1 MITAMTSYVI
11 RGGKPGYDR
20 LMLLA
25 RERGPDTQALLE
37 QAGVSAGMRCID
49 VGCGG
54 GAVTLEIARLVGPG
68 GTVVGIDMDG
78 VKLGLARQAAAER
91 GLTNAEFR
99 VGDVRDWDEPGGYDV
114 VYTRFLLQHL
124 SQPDSLLR
132 RMWSAIAEGGVLIV
146 EDADFDGWCC
156 DPPNEGFA
164 LFTDAYQRVLQRRGG
179 DHAIGRKLHRYFLAA
194 GIPDPQ
200 MMLVQ
205 PVHQGEAKTLAWST
219 LEATADAIIAEG
231 LTTADELAGALSS
244 LRAFT
249 DDPRTLI
256 CGPRVFQLW
265 CRRAGRRSSG

>member
-1 MITAMTSYVI
+1 MTDYVI

-20 LMLLA
+20 LLLLA
-25 RERGPDTQALLE
+25 RERWPDTRTLLE
-37 QAGVSAGMRCID
+37 RAGVSAGMRCID

-54 GAVTLEIARLVGPG
+54 GEVTMEIARLVAPG
-68 GTVVGIDMDG
+68 GSVVGVDMDE
-78 VKLGLARQAAAER
+78 VKLALARHAAAAREL
-91 GLTNAEFR
+91 GNVEFR
-99 VGDVRDWDEPGGYDV
+99 ALDVRDWDEPGGYDV